1 MNLINLISEFNE
13 DFINSYNYESDE
25 RYFLEVEVQ
34 SPFLSERMKIEE
46 FKKRIPNLR
55 DKTEY
60 VMHIRN
66 WTMNKYWKKCIESLN
81 LIKKFG

>member
-1 MNLINLISEFNE
+1 MNLINLISGFNE

-66 WTMNKYWKKCIESLN
+66 
-81 LIKKFG
+81 

>member
-34 SPFLSERMKIEE
+34 SPFLSEWMKIEE

-66 WTMNKYWKKCIESLN
+66 
-81 LIKKFG
+81 

>member
-46 FKKRIPNLR
+46 FKKRIPILR

-66 WTMNKYWKKCIESLN
+66 
-81 LIKKFG
+81 

>member
-34 SPFLSERMKIEE
+34 SSFLSERMKIEE
-46 FKKRIPNLR
+46 FKKRIPKLR

-66 WTMNKYWKKCIESLN
+66 
-81 LIKKFG
+81 

>member
-34 SPFLSERMKIEE
+34 SPFLSERMKIGE

-66 WTMNKYWKKCIESLN
+66 
-81 LIKKFG
+81 